1 MSEIWRDE
9 VHEKDRKEKLA
20 TYLFAMKEDL
30 SEWIAGLMN
39 IPVNA
44 DSFMTVLDNG
54 THLCRLANMIQKAA
68 EKYLTENPDSA
79 LKLPGF
85 VPTYKER
92 GATHGSF
99 VSRDNVANFI
109 RWCRELG
116 IQDVIIFESE
126 DLVLHKF
133 QKPVIL
139 TLLDVARRASK
150 FDIEPPDLVIM
161 EEQIDEEI
169 ALEQLALAGQQ
180 SAPISHVETR
190 TNHHAKPIVVKSKT
204 QQKPTPKKV
213 KNFIPKNLDT
223 LVSYTL
229 LNIEYY
235 VTIVNGNKQYSRAW
249 LKNLATKNMKR
260 TFHALP
266 LAVRNV
272 ESILCVFYGCSVLDF
287 IQLRTY
293 VHWIFLLWI

>member
-9 VHEKDRKEKLA
+9 VHEKDRKEKLV

-30 SEWIAGLMN
+30 SEWLAGLMN
-39 IPVNA
+39 ISVNA
-44 DSFMTVLDNG
+44 DGFMSVLDNG
-54 THLCRLANMIQKAA
+54 IHLCRLANMIQKAA
-68 EKYLTENPDSA
+68 EKYLSENVDPA
-79 LKLPGF
+79 LKMPEF

-109 RWCRELG
+109 RWCREFG

-169 ALEQLALAGQQ
+169 ALEQQAIALEQATQQ
-180 SAPISHVETR
+180 AILTSEVNIRDNECNPCS
-190 TNHHAKPIVVKSKT
+190 NNNKPVVVKSKT
-204 QQKPTPKKV
+204 QGKKNAPKKV

-223 LVSYTL
+223 LVSCTSS
-229 LNIEYY
+229 NCMRDS
-235 VTIVNGNKQYSRAW
+235 NPA
-249 LKNLATKNMKR
+249 AC
-260 TFHALP
+260 
-266 LAVRNV
+266 LAVRKAPKCFNV
-272 ESILCVFYGCSVLDF
+272 SVKSTF
-287 IQLRTY
+287 
-293 VHWIFLLWI
+293 

>member
-39 IPVNA
+39 ISVNA
-44 DSFMTVLDNG
+44 DTFMSVLDNG
-54 THLCRLANMIQKAA
+54 IHLCRLANMIQKAA
-68 EKYLTENPDSA
+68 EKYLAENTESS

-85 VPTYKER
+85 VPTYNER
-92 GATHGSF
+92 RASHGSF

-116 IQDVIIFESE
+116 IADVIIFESE

-169 ALEQLALAGQQ
+169 ALEAQGITKEIIPVSEVQLHNNCDA
-180 SAPISHVETR
+180 T
-190 TNHHAKPIVVKSKT
+190 KPAVVKSKKKHAK
-204 QQKPTPKKV
+204 QKV

-223 LVSYTL
+223 LVS
-229 LNIEYY
+229 
-235 VTIVNGNKQYSRAW
+235 
-249 LKNLATKNMKR
+249 
-260 TFHALP
+260 
-266 LAVRNV
+266 
-272 ESILCVFYGCSVLDF
+272 
-287 IQLRTY
+287 
-293 VHWIFLLWI
+293 

>member
-1 MSEIWRDE
+1 MSEMWRDE

-39 IPVNA
+39 ITVNA
-44 DSFMTVLDNG
+44 DTFMTLLDNG
-54 THLCRLANMIQKAA
+54 VHLCRLANMIQKAA
-68 EKYLTENPDSA
+68 EKYLIESPDST
-79 LKLPGF
+79 LKMPRF

-109 RWCRELG
+109 RWSRELG

-169 ALEQLALAGQQ
+169 ALEQQAIALEQAGQKAVSTAEVEVHINNDNTKPVVLKPKKK
-180 SAPISHVETR
+180 SA
-190 TNHHAKPIVVKSKT
+190 
-204 QQKPTPKKV
+204 PKKV

-223 LVSYTL
+223 LVS
-229 LNIEYY
+229 
-235 VTIVNGNKQYSRAW
+235 
-249 LKNLATKNMKR
+249 
-260 TFHALP
+260 
-266 LAVRNV
+266 
-272 ESILCVFYGCSVLDF
+272 
-287 IQLRTY
+287 
-293 VHWIFLLWI
+293 

>member
-1 MSEIWRDE
+1 MSEMWRDE

-39 IPVNA
+39 ITVNA
-44 DSFMTVLDNG
+44 DTFMTLLDNG
-54 THLCRLANMIQKAA
+54 VYLCRLANMIQKAA
-68 EKYLTENPDSA
+68 EKYLIESPDST
-79 LKLPGF
+79 LKMPRF

-109 RWCRELG
+109 RWSRELG

-169 ALEQLALAGQQ
+169 ALEQQAIALEQAGQQ
-180 SAPISHVETR
+180 AVSTAEVEVHINNDNTKPVVLKPKKKSA
-190 TNHHAKPIVVKSKT
+190 
-204 QQKPTPKKV
+204 PKKV

-223 LVSYTL
+223 LVS
-229 LNIEYY
+229 
-235 VTIVNGNKQYSRAW
+235 
-249 LKNLATKNMKR
+249 
-260 TFHALP
+260 
-266 LAVRNV
+266 
-272 ESILCVFYGCSVLDF
+272 
-287 IQLRTY
+287 
-293 VHWIFLLWI
+293 

>member
-9 VHEKDRKEKLA
+9 LHEKDRKEKLA

-30 SEWIAGLMN
+30 SEWLAGLMN
-39 IPVNA
+39 ISVNA
-44 DSFMTVLDNG
+44 DGFMSVLDNG
-54 THLCRLANMIQKAA
+54 IHLCRLANMIQKAA
-68 EKYLTENPDSA
+68 EKYLTENADSA
-79 LKLPGF
+79 LKMPEF

-92 GATHGSF
+92 GASHGSF

-109 RWCRELG
+109 RWCREFG

-169 ALEQLALAGQQ
+169 ALEQQAIALEQAARQ
-180 SAPISHVETR
+180 AALTR
-190 TNHHAKPIVVKSKT
+190 SEVKIRDNDCSPCNNTNIKKTVVVKSKT
-204 QQKPTPKKV
+204 QEKKNVPKKV

-223 LVSYTL
+223 LVSRTSL
-229 LNIEYY
+229 DSMRELNSTTRPTIEKYIY
-235 VTIVNGNKQYSRAW
+235 
-249 LKNLATKNMKR
+249 
-260 TFHALP
+260 F
-266 LAVRNV
+266 NV
-272 ESILCVFYGCSVLDF
+272 L
-287 IQLRTY
+287 
-293 VHWIFLLWI
+293 

>member
-1 MSEIWRDE
+1 M
-9 VHEKDRKEKLA
+9 HEKDRKEKLA

-39 IPVNA
+39 ISVNA
-44 DSFMTVLDNG
+44 DTFMTVLDNG
-54 THLCRLANMIQKAA
+54 IHLCRLANMIQKAA

-85 VPTYKER
+85 HPTYKER

-150 FDIEPPDLVIM
+150 FDIEPPELVMM

-169 ALEQLALAGQQ
+169 ALEAHAIALEQARQQ
-180 SAPISHVETR
+180 CTPMSEAEVHRNDQTKSV
-190 TNHHAKPIVVKSKT
+190 VVKPKT
-204 QQKPTPKKV
+204 QKKQTPKKV

-223 LVSYTL
+223 LVSYTC
-229 LNIEYY
+229 LNIEYCFA
-235 VTIVNGNKQYSRAW
+235 IVDVEIKQY
-249 LKNLATKNMKR
+249 
-260 TFHALP
+260 
-266 LAVRNV
+266 
-272 ESILCVFYGCSVLDF
+272 
-287 IQLRTY
+287 
-293 VHWIFLLWI
+293 

>member
-9 VHEKDRKEKLA
+9 IHERDRKEKLA

-30 SEWIAGLMN
+30 SEWIASLMN
-39 IPVNA
+39 ISLSA
-44 DSFMTVLDNG
+44 DSFMNVLDNG
-54 THLCRLANMIQKAA
+54 IHLCRLANMIQKAA
-68 EKYLTENPDSA
+68 QKYLSENPDSN
-79 LKLPGF
+79 LKLPEF
-85 VPTYKER
+85 VPTFKQR

-116 IQDVIIFESE
+116 IVDVIMFESE

-150 FDIEPPDLVIM
+150 FDIEAPDLVLM

-169 ALEQLALAGQQ
+169 ALEQEAMTA
-180 SAPISHVETR
+180 SMTKVEEQNVKR
-190 TNHHAKPIVVKSKT
+190 IVVKPKKKVSK
-204 QQKPTPKKV
+204 QKV

-223 LVSYTL
+223 LVSHQSVMYTQIL
-229 LNIEYY
+229 FYEFN
-235 VTIVNGNKQYSRAW
+235 T
-249 LKNLATKNMKR
+249 R
-260 TFHALP
+260 T
-266 LAVRNV
+266 
-272 ESILCVFYGCSVLDF
+272 CVFRIASHRSECRV
-287 IQLRTY
+287 
-293 VHWIFLLWI
+293 

>member
-1 MSEIWRDE
+1 MSDIWKDE
-9 VHEKDRKEKLA
+9 LHERHRKEKLE

-39 IPVNA
+39 ISVNA
-44 DSFMTVLDNG
+44 DSFMSVLDNG
-54 THLCRLANMIQKAA
+54 VYLCRLAHMIQKAA
-68 EKYLTENPDSA
+68 VKYLNETPDSM

-85 VPTYKER
+85 VPTCKER
-92 GATHGSF
+92 GATRGSF

-126 DLVLHKF
+126 NLVLHKF

-169 ALEQLALAGQQ
+169 ALENQQ
-180 SAPISHVETR
+180 ATAFEHSTKQEMSMSEVEVR
-190 TNHHAKPIVVKSKT
+190 NNGHLKPAVVKY
-204 QQKPTPKKV
+204 KPPKKDAPAKV

-223 LVSYTL
+223 LVSWYCIFVCSTNVFPL
-229 LNIEYY
+229 LI
-235 VTIVNGNKQYSRAW
+235 
-249 LKNLATKNMKR
+249 
-260 TFHALP
+260 
-266 LAVRNV
+266 
-272 ESILCVFYGCSVLDF
+272 
-287 IQLRTY
+287 
-293 VHWIFLLWI
+293 

>member
-1 MSEIWRDE
+1 MSEIWRE
-9 VHEKDRKEKLA
+9 EIHEKDRKEKLA

-30 SEWIAGLMN
+30 SEWISGLMN

-44 DSFMTVLDNG
+44 DTFMTVLDNG

-68 EKYLTENPDSA
+68 EKYLTENPNSA

-116 IQDVIIFESE
+116 IQDVIMFESE

-150 FDIEPPDLVIM
+150 FDIEPPELVMM

-169 ALEQLALAGQQ
+169 ALEQRAIALEQAGQQ
-180 SAPISHVETR
+180 CTPTSQAEVHNNDQTKSVVVKPKTEKKETR
-190 TNHHAKPIVVKSKT
+190 
-204 QQKPTPKKV
+204 KKV

-223 LVSYTL
+223 LVSYTS
-229 LNIEYY
+229 LNIECC
-235 VTIVNGNKQYSRAW
+235 VALVCGEIKQY
-249 LKNLATKNMKR
+249 
-260 TFHALP
+260 
-266 LAVRNV
+266 
-272 ESILCVFYGCSVLDF
+272 
-287 IQLRTY
+287 
-293 VHWIFLLWI
+293 

>member
-9 VHEKDRKEKLA
+9 VHERDRRKKLA

-30 SEWIAGLMN
+30 SEWLTGLMN
-39 IPVNA
+39 ISVNA
-44 DSFMTVLDNG
+44 DTFMNVLDNG
-54 THLCRLANMIQKAA
+54 IHLCRLANMIQKAA
-68 EKYLTENPDSA
+68 EKYLNENPESA
-79 LKLPGF
+79 LKLPEF
-85 VPTYKER
+85 VPTFKER

-116 IQDVIIFESE
+116 LADVIMFESE

-161 EEQIDEEI
+161 EEQIDLEI
-169 ALEQLALAGQQ
+169 AMEQQAMVSSNEVSL
-180 SAPISHVETR
+180 SKVEGHGT
-190 TNHHAKPIVVKSKT
+190 KPVVVK
-204 QQKPTPKKV
+204 PKKNAKQKV

-223 LVSYTL
+223 LVSFLSYMY
-229 LNIEYY
+229 N
-235 VTIVNGNKQYSRAW
+235 Q
-249 LKNLATKNMKR
+249 
-260 TFHALP
+260 
-266 LAVRNV
+266 
-272 ESILCVFYGCSVLDF
+272 ILCYELSTSSCVFSCRFKCHV
-287 IQLRTY
+287 
-293 VHWIFLLWI
+293 

>member
-1 MSEIWRDE
+1 MTEMWRDE

-39 IPVNA
+39 ITVNA
-44 DSFMTVLDNG
+44 DTFMTSLDNG
-54 THLCRLANMIQKAA
+54 VHLCRLANMIQKAA
-68 EKYLTENPDSA
+68 EKYLIESPDSA
-79 LKLPGF
+79 LKLPRF

-169 ALEQLALAGQQ
+169 ALEQRAIALEQAGQQ
-180 SAPISHVETR
+180 AVSTSEVEVHVNNDNTR
-190 TNHHAKPIVVKSKT
+190 QVVLRPK
-204 QQKPTPKKV
+204 QKRAPKKV

-223 LVSYTL
+223 LVS
-229 LNIEYY
+229 
-235 VTIVNGNKQYSRAW
+235 
-249 LKNLATKNMKR
+249 
-260 TFHALP
+260 
-266 LAVRNV
+266 
-272 ESILCVFYGCSVLDF
+272 
-287 IQLRTY
+287 
-293 VHWIFLLWI
+293 